1 MGFLDNVGLGIS
13 RKALHVVR
21 VSCNQCHN
29 MFDDKYYKKE
39 YSDKDASGK
48 ASIGEHL
55 VQCPY
60 CGYINHHND
69 AHIDDIIMQG
79 RFRDYAEDK
88 YYDTK
93 YGVLPPDP
101 RFNVMDISDPRKVKV
116 RDLNSIPLTARKV
129 A

>member
-1 MGFLDNVGLGIS
+1 MGILDRIGLHIN

-21 VSCNQCHN
+21 VGCSNCGNT
-29 MFDDKYYKKE
+29 FEDKYYKKE
-39 YSDKDASGK
+39 YSDNDASGK

-55 VQCPY
+55 VECPY
-60 CGYINHHND
+60 CKFINHSGD

-79 RFRDYAEDK
+79 RFRDYAEDE

-93 YGVLPPDP
+93 YGPLPADP
-101 RFNVMDISDPRKVKV
+101 RFNKIDIKNPGKVKF
-116 RDLNSIPLTARKV
+116 RDLDVIPFKPRQV

>member
-1 MGFLDNVGLGIS
+1 MGFLDRIGLHIN

-21 VSCNQCHN
+21 VGCSNCGNI
-29 MFDDKYYKKE
+29 FEDKYYKKE
-39 YSDKDASGK
+39 YSDNDASGK

-60 CGYINHHND
+60 CDTINHSGD

-93 YGVLPPDP
+93 YGTLPPDP
-101 RFNVMDISDPRKVKV
+101 RFNQIEINKPEKIKF
-116 RDLNSIPLTARKV
+116 RDLDAIPLKPRQV